1 MSASKARA
9 CPAKPAA
16 NNCWQR
22 EWAAILCDSHLRV
35 CGRALLPT
43 LDEPSSLGETL
54 FDAGIVVVSH
64 GTEADPIFNYAN
76 RTALELFEMTW
87 EQFVQLPSRK
97 SAEPLERAE
106 RDRLMKAVSA
116 RGYIDDYSGIRVSAT
131 GKRFSIRNATVW
143 NVVDDSGV
151 LRGQAATFSS
161 WQPVD

>member
-106 RDRLMKAVSA
+106 RD
-116 RGYIDDYSGIRVSAT
+116 SGR
-131 GKRFSIRNATVW
+131 
-143 NVVDDSGV
+143 
-151 LRGQAATFSS
+151 
-161 WQPVD
+161 